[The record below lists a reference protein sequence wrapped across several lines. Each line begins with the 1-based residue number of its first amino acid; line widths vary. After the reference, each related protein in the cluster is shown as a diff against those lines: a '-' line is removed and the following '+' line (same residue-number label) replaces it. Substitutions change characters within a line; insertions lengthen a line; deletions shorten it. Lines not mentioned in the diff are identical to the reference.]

1 MWRNDAQ
8 SFAFSL
14 ELFAFFVFVSLD
26 WSLDTSS
33 FDFFALS
40 EAFVSFVSFPSL
52 DFGFSEVLPLP
63 FSLLSGLDAS
73 VYSGGTWALEAKER
87 S

>member
-1 MWRNDAQ
+1 MWRNDPQ

-14 ELFAFFVFVSLD
+14 ELLAFFVFGSLD

-40 EAFVSFVSFPSL
+40 EAFVSLVSFPSL

-73 VYSGGTWALEAKER
+73 GNSGGTLAPVEQIQ
-87 S
+87 